1 MSGFERGAGLPAP
14 GGIDRAQAV
23 RVLRL
28 EGFEPAVPAD
38 PVSRDAL
45 ERRFV
50 TLFDDG
56 AARYRGGLGEVRRV
70 TNIWGEAFALKTLA
84 PAEEEPAGGSGGA
97 CEASEGPA
105 EGGACGRGP
114 SSAAGRAAAAEALRR
129 EYRLQRRVSGLKGF
143 PRVHGIGALD
153 GEPAILMEWVEGVT
167 LAKAARRLSVDDRG
181 AVSPLAAARIGRD
194 LFELLAR
201 LDAVEGGIVHGD
213 VSCGNVMVRTDR
225 LPLEEQ
231 VEEGVFDLCLVDF
244 GSARFAEGGSDGDA
258 SRATGGTG
266 SATAEYAAPEAI
278 DPRAG
283 AALSPAADV
292 YAAGGVV
299 FRLVTARYPYDLPPG
314 ADRAAARRLKERTA
328 PAPFSTAHAADDV
341 AAVLLHEPE
350 VAVAV
355 GLARDDAASG
365 GPEAT
370 RLALVQTDALL
381 DPILLA
387 CLSPDPARRP
397 QAAEVRDAL
406 GAFAFHYA
414 GNIRRALRG
423 EPLTPCVPG
432 GLADGYGAEA
442 RARRGALRRSG
453 KALCTGALLLA
464 AAIAGGLA
472 SALPAAFPGAAE
484 PLARGAGA
492 GLAAAA
498 VVLLPFALG
507 LIVRGRGG
515 GAAPALVR
523 GGAGLL
529 AGALL
534 SAACLALLGPAGA
547 DLGALLACGAAS
559 SACAGWCCMALDRAC
574 GDARRAPRRKG
585 APALAAGGKAID
597 RAVARGLE
605 EGDA

>member
-1 MSGFERGAGLPAP
+1 
-14 GGIDRAQAV
+14 
-23 RVLRL
+23 
-28 EGFEPAVPAD
+28 
-38 PVSRDAL
+38 
-45 ERRFV
+45 
-50 TLFDDG
+50 
-56 AARYRGGLGEVRRV
+56 
-70 TNIWGEAFALKTLA
+70 
-84 PAEEEPAGGSGGA
+84 
-97 CEASEGPA
+97 
-105 EGGACGRGP
+105 
-114 SSAAGRAAAAEALRR
+114 
-129 EYRLQRRVSGLKGF
+129 
-143 PRVHGIGALD
+143 
-153 GEPAILMEWVEGVT
+153 MEWVEGVT

-181 AVSPLAAARIGRD
+181 AVSPLTAARIGRD

-244 GSARFAEGGSDGDA
+244 GSARFAEGGSEGDA

-278 DPRAG
+278 DP
-283 AALSPAADV
+283 
-292 YAAGGVV
+292 
-299 FRLVTARYPYDLPPG
+299 
-314 ADRAAARRLKERTA
+314 RAAARRLKERTA

-397 QAAEVRDAL
+397 RAAEARDAL

-442 RARRGALRRSG
+442 RARRGALCRSG
-453 KALCTGALLLA
+453 KVLCTGALLLV

-597 RAVARGLE
+597 RAAARGLE